1 MLFIII
7 SSRSSKIDPFSQ
19 LKHHIV
25 YLINFTLPP
34 RISVSFSKIPV
45 VYIKRCMLKGA
56 VKFQG
61 LSKLANANINHA
73 C

>member
-1 MLFIII
+1 MLFII

-45 VYIKRCMLKGA
+45 VYIKRCMLMGA